1 MILALV
7 ILLMANQ
14 GILVAQPI
22 IVNTLVAGSLA
33 NSHWDT
39 AAAYLVQLETEK
51 ECLMIRSIPAVKP
64 EK

>member
-22 IVNTLVAGSLA
+22 MVNTLVAGSLV
-33 NSHWDT
+33 NSYWDT
-39 AAAYLVQLETEK
+39 TAAYLVQLETEK

>member
-14 GILVAQPI
+14 SVIVAQPI
-22 IVNTLVAGSLA
+22 IVNTLVAGSLV
-33 NSHWDT
+33 NSYWDT
-39 AAAYLVQLETEK
+39 TTAYAVQLETEK
-51 ECLMIRSIPAVKP
+51 ECLMIKSIPAVKP